1 MQAGY
6 LITKTVVNDAG
17 LPEIW
22 LHDGS
27 RRCSPEEISFLQRAV
42 GDAQLDLRRQR
53 VIDSAA
59 SLTEVARFEFDEA
72 EQRHVAYGLDLRGE
86 LTVRLTADELEAL
99 RQQILAKRQ
108 PAAPTGFV
116 VGGAAS

>member
-17 LPEIW
+17 QPEIW

-27 RRCSPEEISFLQRAV
+27 RPCTPEEIAFLRGAV
-42 GDAQLDLRRQR
+42 EGAQLVQQRQR
-53 VIDSAA
+53 LIDAAA
-59 SLTEVARFEFDEA
+59 SLLEIVRFEFSDV
-72 EQRHVAYGLDLRGE
+72 EQRHVAYGMDLRGD
-86 LTVRLTADELEAL
+86 LSVRLTVDELEAL